1 MTKRVSLKTLY
12 NLNKTS
18 NSPLFGDLSHF
29 EFMTG
34 YMMDYEYFDR
44 NFMKQH
50 QSFCPRWNLQ
60 EESTESAVLESFKQ
74 DVYDLF
80 IKNEENYKR
89 LYQIVESKYNP
100 VYNYDRHEVTID
112 THSGTDK
119 LTDEM
124 GSKTETNNLGAQKQ
138 TNNYGEVNGTNNYGE
153 VDGTNNYGEVNGT
166 NNYGEVDT
174 SDSIGAQT
182 QTGVE
187 SIAGFNSSDF
197 NNSDKNE
204 QTASARNDSHHE
216 SAKIDTNKIEA
227 RTDSH
232 HENAKTDTNK
242 IDARTDMITND
253 AVTNTTEQ
261 AGYSDIH
268 TTLHGLTITHN
279 SDIEGNIG
287 VTTATAMLQEH
298 YEFWHDLFNF
308 YEGLYQDIIKYL
320 CTIYDDAPD
329 AFQRFY
335 GGDCIDVI

>member
-1 MTKRVSLKTLY
+1 MANRVSLKRLY

-18 NSPLFGDLSHF
+18 NSPFFGDLSHF

-60 EESTESAVLESFKQ
+60 EESTEEAVLESFKQ

-80 IKNEENYKR
+80 VKNEENYKR
-89 LYQIVESKYNP
+89 LYEIVESKYNP

-112 THSGTDK
+112 THSGSDT

-124 GSKTETNNLGAQKQ
+124 GAKTETNKLGAQKQ

-153 VDGTNNYGEVNGT
+153 L
-166 NNYGEVDT
+166 DT

-182 QTGVE
+182 QTGIE

-204 QTASARNDSHHE
+204 QTASARNDTHHE

-227 RTDSH
+227 RTDTI
-232 HENAKTDTNK
+232 A
-242 IDARTDMITND
+242 ND
-253 AVTNTTEQ
+253 AVTNITEQ
-261 AGYSDIH
+261 AKYSDVH
-268 TTLHGLTITHN
+268 TTLHGLTINHK
-279 SDIEGNIG
+279 SDISGNIG

-308 YEGLYQDIIKYL
+308 YEGIYQDIIKDL
-320 CTIYDDAPD
+320 CTIYDEAPD
-329 AFQRFY
+329 AFQRIY

>member
-1 MTKRVSLKTLY
+1 MAKRVSLKTLY

-18 NSPLFGDLSHF
+18 NSPFFGDLSNF

-60 EESTESAVLESFKQ
+60 EESTEEAVLESFKQ
-74 DVYDLF
+74 DVHDLF

-89 LYQIVESKYNP
+89 LYEIVESKYNP

-112 THSGTDK
+112 THSGSDT

-124 GSKTETNNLGAQKQ
+124 GAKSETNKLGAQKQ

-153 VDGTNNYGEVNGT
+153 LN
-166 NNYGEVDT
+166 T

-182 QTGVE
+182 QTGIE

-204 QTASARNDSHHE
+204 QTASARNDTHHE
-216 SAKIDTNKIEA
+216 SAKTDTNKIEA
-227 RTDSH
+227 RTDTI
-232 HENAKTDTNK
+232 A
-242 IDARTDMITND
+242 ND

-261 AGYSDIH
+261 TSYSDVH
-268 TTLHGLTITHN
+268 TTLHGLTINHK
-279 SDIEGNIG
+279 SDISGNIG
-287 VTTATAMLQEH
+287 VTTATAMMQEH

-308 YEGLYQDIIKYL
+308 YEGIYQDIIKDL
-320 CTIYDDAPD
+320 CTIYDEAPD
-329 AFQRFY
+329 AFQRIY

>member
-1 MTKRVSLKTLY
+1 MAKRVSLKTLY

-34 YMMDYEYFDR
+34 YMMDHEYFDR

-60 EESTESAVLESFKQ
+60 EESTETAVLESFKQ

-153 VDGTNNYGEVNGT
+153 LN
-166 NNYGEVDT
+166 T
-174 SDSIGAQT
+174 SDSIGEQT
-182 QTGVE
+182 QTGID

-216 SAKIDTNKIEA
+216 SAK
-227 RTDSH
+227 
-232 HENAKTDTNK
+232 TDTNK
-242 IDARTDMITND
+242 VDARTDMITND
-253 AVTNTTEQ
+253 AVINTTEH

-268 TTLHGLTITHN
+268 TTLHGLTISHN

-308 YEGLYQDIIKYL
+308 YEGIYQDIIKNL

>member
-1 MTKRVSLKTLY
+1 MANRVSLKTLY

-18 NSPLFGDLSHF
+18 NSPFFGDLSHF
-29 EFMTG
+29 DFMNG

-60 EESTESAVLESFKQ
+60 EESTEAGVLSSFKQ

-112 THSGTDK
+112 THSGSDT

-124 GSKTETNNLGAQKQ
+124 GSKTETNKLGAQKQ

-153 VDGTNNYGEVNGT
+153 L
-166 NNYGEVDT
+166 DT

-182 QTGVE
+182 QTGIE

-204 QTASARNDSHHE
+204 QTASGRSDSHHE
-216 SAKIDTNKIEA
+216 SSKTDTNKIEA
-227 RTDSH
+227 RTDTI
-232 HENAKTDTNK
+232 A
-242 IDARTDMITND
+242 ND

-268 TTLHGLTITHN
+268 TTLHGLTINHK

-308 YEGLYQDIIKYL
+308 YEGIYQDIIKCL
-320 CTIYDDAPD
+320 CTIYDEATD
-329 AFQRFY
+329 AFQWIY